1 MIGTPMKSL
10 KVIFTST
17 LLILG
22 IIAAPGFS
30 SSAQADTAGL
40 RRIHTLAAASSAT
53 VFAETSYGAY
63 GGYNVENGSYWYRD
77 GYPYP
82 EEKGF
87 NQGGWGF
94 SGSQS
99 YGSYHPNNCHGNIDP
114 NGLCF
119 ETGDVNGYHD
129 QVRQIEWCPFGN
141 RPEYCKNPN
150 WANPLYDNYGYCTV
164 SCGYNWGYNWFRY
177 AGYID
182 KGWANGSRGF
192 VKNGGTLGTSENP
205 DAYRVFFTS
214 DNPTYY
220 PSGPQQNV
228 PIVDVLKGG
237 WKICWSGRYTEN
249 VAVSSIQSS
258 CNGSFTIMAG
268 SYEAFGQGVASNPSA
283 GAATSIA
290 MDGLTSCLVTAK
302 GAVKCWGSVA
312 GDKRRLN
319 VPSGLRPSKSVALA
333 NGQVCALSIDG
344 LVTCWGA
351 EDSTDWA
358 YKPWP
363 TQMRPIK
370 QLKGGE
376 AMCALDVDDNLMCK
390 GSWGNGLSIPIGQ
403 IRDFSVTWG
412 AACATTLS
420 NDLQCWGDTGPMW
433 GRPASLQKAQAVSTA
448 LNWDLAWGRYS
459 GNTCAIDLLGYLYCW
474 GYDRWGA
481 TNVPA
486 DLGKVKSVSTS
497 PFQTCAV
504 TITNQLRCW
513 GWIPGVGTPTVPA
526 DLGEVSSVTQGY
538 EYISNSDFYVSTC
551 VITITGSP
559 RCWGRNPAVNDPP
572 LLSPEIFDATGDP
585 VITGSAAVGSELTAS
600 VGVWDSGTSFNYQW
614 FKDGLAIEGAVNSTY
629 SPTVLDF
636 QHVISVN
643 VTGSKVGFS
652 PISKSTSIVTVG
664 TGLLT
669 LSSAPTISGTLT
681 VGSTLTASA
690 GAWDSSAVLTYQWLR
705 DGVDIGNAT
714 SSSYL
719 LTLDDYFHQISVA
732 VTGRAYGYE
741 ATQISLAETVTAGIF
756 SRTTGPELSG
766 IAKVGLR
773 LQASSGDWSPAGY
786 VSYQWLRDGNQIED
800 ATSDSYVVSSS
811 DYQHSIAVQVTVG
824 LAGFESRTETS
835 ASALVGPGVFANTP
849 SLSVEGS
856 ASIASTLNAKVTNL
870 SEGTSVAYQWLLDGQ
885 VIDGATGANY
895 RVATTDF
902 NHSISFRAVVAKS
915 GYESMELT
923 SPSTTP
929 VKKIFFGLI
938 APEVKGQFAVG
949 RNVSAAV
956 TSMGSGVSYTYQWI
970 RDGVAIEGAVTR
982 KYVLTAADANT
993 AVAFRV
999 CVSKQQFETACL
1011 VSKPGVIAL
1020 GDLSPKPV
1028 PVFKWTSV
1036 KVGAIMQGR
1045 PGNWG
1050 SGVALSYRW
1059 LRDGAEIAGENEI
1072 TYRLSAADRGH
1083 SINFKVIAQK
1093 AGYNNVTRTSLSKFI
1108 P

>member
-1 MIGTPMKSL
+1 M
-10 KVIFTST
+10 
-17 LLILG
+17 
-22 IIAAPGFS
+22 
-30 SSAQADTAGL
+30 
-40 RRIHTLAAASSAT
+40 
-53 VFAETSYGAY
+53 
-63 GGYNVENGSYWYRD
+63 
-77 GYPYP
+77 
-82 EEKGF
+82 
-87 NQGGWGF
+87 
-94 SGSQS
+94 
-99 YGSYHPNNCHGNIDP
+99 
-114 NGLCF
+114 
-119 ETGDVNGYHD
+119 
-129 QVRQIEWCPFGN
+129 
-141 RPEYCKNPN
+141 
-150 WANPLYDNYGYCTV
+150 
-164 SCGYNWGYNWFRY
+164 
-177 AGYID
+177 
-182 KGWANGSRGF
+182 
-192 VKNGGTLGTSENP
+192 KNGGTLGTSENP

-220 PSGPQQNV
+220 PSGPQHNV

-237 WKICWSGRYTEN
+237 WRLCWSGKYSEN
-249 VAVSSIQSS
+249 SAVSSIQSA
-258 CNGSFTIMAG
+258 CNGSYTIMAG
-268 SYEAFGQGVASNPSA
+268 SYEAFGQGVATVPSY
-283 GAATSIA
+283 GAAISLAT
-290 MDGLTSCLVTAK
+290 DGLTACLVTAK
-302 GAVKCWGSVA
+302 GVVKCWGSSTDRW
-312 GDKRRLN
+312 GNSLKRRLN
-319 VPSGLRPSKSVALA
+319 VPSDLRPSKSVALA

-351 EDSTDWA
+351 EDSIDWA

-363 TQMRPIK
+363 TQMRSIK
-370 QLKGGE
+370 QLKGGD

-390 GSWGNGLSIPIGQ
+390 GSWGRGLSVPFGQ
-403 IRDFSVTWG
+403 ISDFSVRYDT
-412 AACATTLS
+412 ACAITLVS
-420 NDLQCWGDTGPMW
+420 DLSCWGDTSVLW
-433 GRPASLQKAQAVSTA
+433 GRPANLTKAQAVSTA
-448 LNWDLAWGRYS
+448 FHWGSGIYS
-459 GNTCAIDLLGYLYCW
+459 GNTCAIDLQSYLYCW
-474 GYDRWGA
+474 GSDPYSLGA
-481 TNVPA
+481 PNVPA

-497 PFQTCAV
+497 PFQNCAV

-526 DLGEVSSVTQGY
+526 DLGEVSSVTQAY
-538 EYISNSDFYVSTC
+538 TDVNSYGDFFVSTC
-551 VITITGSP
+551 AITITGAP
-559 RCWGRNPAVNDPP
+559 KCWGRNPAINTPP
-572 LLSPEIFDATGDP
+572 ALSPELFDATGDP
-585 VITGSAAVGSELTAS
+585 VITGSAEVGSELTAS
-600 VGVWDSGTSFNYQW
+600 VGLWDSGTSLNYQW

-636 QHVISVN
+636 QHLISVT

-652 PISKSTSIVTVG
+652 SFSKGTSIVTVG

-669 LSSAPTISGTLT
+669 ISSAPTISGTPT
-681 VGSTLTASA
+681 VGSTLNASA
-690 GAWDSSAVLTYQWLR
+690 GAWDSSASLSHQWLR
-705 DGVDIGNAT
+705 DGVAINNAT

-741 ATQISLAETVTAGIF
+741 ATQTSLAETVTAGTF
-756 SRTTGPELSG
+756 SMTTGPELSG

-800 ATSDSYVVSSS
+800 ATSDSYVLSSS
-811 DYQHSIAVQVTVG
+811 DYQHSIAAQVTVG

-835 ASALVGPGVFANTP
+835 ASALVGPGVFVNTP

-870 SEGTSVAYQWLLDGQ
+870 SEGTSVAYHWLLDGQ
-885 VIDGATGANY
+885 VIEGATGANY
-895 RVATTDF
+895 RVASTDF

-929 VKKIFFGLI
+929 VKKSFFGLV

-949 RNVSAAV
+949 RNVSAVV
-956 TSMGSGVSYTYQWI
+956 TSMGSGVSYTYQWL

-982 KYVLTAADANT
+982 KYVLTATDANT
-993 AVAFRV
+993 TVAFRV
-999 CVSKQQFETACL
+999 CASKQQFETACL
-1011 VSKPGVIAL
+1011 VSKPSVIAL

-1045 PGNWG
+1045 PGTWD

-1059 LRDGAEIAGENEI
+1059 LRDGAEIAGENES

-1093 AGYNNVTRTSLSKFI
+1093 TGYNNVTRTSLSKFI